1 MDRYRWFKVKLPDS
15 FEASIKKI
23 LVVEYETTQIP
34 GFFLLDHK
42 KQYFDFLYRWIT
54 NIEAITFS
62 NGEAATNVISIL
74 NSVQFSLF
82 EKEKK
87 VWIKVKNPPRS
98 LKELFF
104 ALELAFGFGFS
115 IESTTLSAAAI
126 SRILRKLDDHRLIS
140 FKANGSVVEDQTIFR
155 LEAASKVGIDIDSFR
170 MLRETRYSLDH
181 SCFEVSHK
189 GYKGQFSSGGNG
201 TIKVS
206 GDISNLLLG
215 LIENGVTTQ

>member
-1 MDRYRWFKVKLPDS
+1 MDRYRWFKAVLPGS
-15 FEASIKKI
+15 FEASIRKI
-23 LVVEYETTQIP
+23 PLVEDETTHIP
-34 GFFLLDHK
+34 GFFLLDQK
-42 KQYFDFLYRWIT
+42 KQHFEFQYRWIT
-54 NIEAITFS
+54 NIEAVTFS

-74 NSVQFSLF
+74 NVVQFSLF
-82 EKEKK
+82 EKGKK

-115 IESTTLSAAAI
+115 IEPIGLSASAI
-126 SRILRKLDDHRLIS
+126 SGILRKLDDHRLIA
-140 FKANGSVVEDQTIFR
+140 FKANGSVVEVQAVFR

-181 SCFEVSHK
+181 SCFEVSHN
-189 GYKGQFSSGGNG
+189 GYKGQFSSSGNG

>member
-1 MDRYRWFKVKLPDS
+1 MDRYRWFKVNLPDS

-23 LVVEYETTQIP
+23 PFTEDEETHIP
-34 GFFLLDHK
+34 GFFLLDQK
-42 KQYFDFLYRWIT
+42 KQNFEFQYRWLT

-62 NGEAATNVISIL
+62 NGEAATNFISIL
-74 NSVQFSLF
+74 NVVHFTLF
-82 EKEKK
+82 EKGKK

-98 LKELFF
+98 LKELFL

-115 IESTTLSAAAI
+115 IESTALSASAI
-126 SRILRKLDDHRLIS
+126 SGILRKLDDHRLIS
-140 FKANGSVVEDQTIFR
+140 FKANGSIVEVQTVFR

-170 MLRETRYSLDH
+170 MLRETKYSLDH

-201 TIKVS
+201 TVKVS
-206 GDISNLLLG
+206 GDISTLLLG
-215 LIENGVTTQ
+215 LIESGVTTQ